1 MSCTMESPVLKRR
14 EASALVLTLNRP
26 EDLNRIDSATMLT
39 LAEAF
44 DEAESDP
51 QVRSVVLAGSTE
63 SFCAGGRIDGHP
75 GGAVSRQLAY
85 GQAFCALQERMGR
98 SRLPIIAALEGNCV
112 AGGMSLLA
120 ACDLAVVA
128 EGVHF
133 AYPEINYGLFPVL
146 AMGVAIPLMD
156 SKVALELFYTGRSF
170 SASEALRLNL
180 VNRVV
185 SAQQVWSAVMEYVDM
200 VANRSPF
207 ALALGR
213 KGFYAMQGMSPAA
226 RLDYA
231 QTLLTTMINSSEA
244 GAIPVKANGS

>member
-1 MSCTMESPVLKRR
+1 MNDIMESGVLKRR
-14 EASALVLTLNRP
+14 DGSALVLTLNRP
-26 EDLNRIDSATMLT
+26 QDLNRIDAATMLA
-39 LAEAF
+39 LADAL
-44 DEAESDP
+44 DEADSDP
-51 QVRSVVLAGSTE
+51 QVRSVVLAGSRE
-63 SFCAGGRIDGHP
+63 AFCAGGRIDGHP

-85 GQAFCALQERMGR
+85 AQAFCALQEKMGR
-98 SRLPIIAALEGNCV
+98 SRVPIIAAVEGNCV

-128 EGVHF
+128 EGVQF
-133 AYPEINYGLFPVL
+133 AYPEIQYGLFPVL

-156 SKVALELFYTGRSF
+156 SKVALELFYTGRNF

-185 SAQQVWSAVMEYVDM
+185 PAQQVWSAVKEYVDM
-200 VANRSPF
+200 FASKSAF
-207 ALALGR
+207 ALSLGR

-231 QTLLTTMINSSEA
+231 QTLLTTMINS
-244 GAIPVKANGS
+244 